1 LSGHCS
7 GPRPISVPADQRV
20 VRDAGINRVAGL
32 NGAYRK
38 ARSSDQKRQIS
49 DWPLDRILGMTA
61 MQRTKLNALG
71 RTDRKE
77 AMTWLSPRQRS
88 ALEAGLTR

>member
-1 LSGHCS
+1 
-7 GPRPISVPADQRV
+7 
-20 VRDAGINRVAGL
+20 
-32 NGAYRK
+32 
-38 ARSSDQKRQIS
+38 
-49 DWPLDRILGMTA
+49 MTA